1 MDAGA
6 LAQGVQHLVHEHV
19 LRWVGRQA
27 ELREFHADVP
37 EVVLQ
42 RWGLL
47 QLQAK
52 VLEPTA
58 YQTLYHSNRRLQQ
71 GPAET
76 GPVPDGVSLQGCNL
90 HHEFGAQGGALL
102 LPWRRCPPPLL
113 GRPRAR

>member
-1 MDAGA
+1 M
-6 LAQGVQHLVHEHV
+6 QGLQHLVQEHE

-27 ELREFHADVP
+27 ELREFHADVL

-47 QLQAK
+47 HLQAK

-71 GPAET
+71 GSAEIC
-76 GPVPDGVSLQGCNL
+76 PVPDGAALQGCNL
-90 HHEFGAQGGALL
+90 HREFVAQGGALL
-102 LPWRRCPPPLL
+102 LPCRRCPPSLL
-113 GRPRAR
+113 GRPWAR